1 MTVYGSR
8 NWECG
13 LLNLSSELEL
23 ESWRLSIAL
32 KTFPLVVFFL
42 LINYALFPKTVPSAG
57 DEVFTYMNIWEWEF
71 HIQIIRAEVHLLSK
85 PSWCSG

>member
-8 NWECG
+8 TWECG

-42 LINYALFPKTVPSAG
+42 LIKNYFFAKKMATPGGGVVT
-57 DEVFTYMNIWEWEF
+57 
-71 HIQIIRAEVHLLSK
+71 
-85 PSWCSG
+85 